1 MNKEEVAREKTEAAK
16 KKTMKQV
23 SNICTL
29 AAI

>member
-1 MNKEEVAREKTEAAK
+1 MNKEEVAREKLK
-16 KKTMKQV
+16 LLRRNMKQV